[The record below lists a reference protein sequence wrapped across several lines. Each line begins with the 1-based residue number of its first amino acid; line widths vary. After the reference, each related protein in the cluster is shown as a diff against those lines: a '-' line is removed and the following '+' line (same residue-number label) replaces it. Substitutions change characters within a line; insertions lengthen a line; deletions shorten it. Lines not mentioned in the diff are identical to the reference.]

1 MNRNTIVLAITL
13 SWGFILYNRLSKL
26 QGDVE
31 TIYMETTTK
40 IKNEPEFAGNAL
52 DSLVMIHEQF
62 NIKYPL
68 AVISQSILETRYW
81 SSRVSKENK
90 NNYGMKRSDRSFL
103 LNPKGK
109 RKPRDCDCFDWQ
121 LHACYKDYQ
130 SGLRDF
136 AAWQKLV
143 LDGYQQ
149 KFKRLPNSDE
159 EYIRMLD
166 TLWFP
171 GAKRSKRYASDP
183 NYTEK
188 VLWILHH
195 KVLPSTTLV
204 EE

>member
-1 MNRNTIVLAITL
+1 MNRNTIVLGISLA
-13 SWGFILYNRLSKL
+13 WGIILYLKL
-26 QGDVE
+26 DKLVDNVE
-31 TIYMETTTK
+31 AVYIETTTK
-40 IKNEPEFAGNAL
+40 IKNESPFAGNAL
-52 DSLVMIHEQF
+52 DSLVMIHEQY

-81 SSRVSKENK
+81 SSRVSQENK

-103 LNPKGK
+103 LNPRGK
-109 RKPRDCDCFDWQ
+109 KKPRDCDCFDWQ
-121 LHACYKDYQ
+121 LHACYDSYQ
-130 SGLRDF
+130 SGLKDF
-136 AAWQKLV
+136 AAWQQLI
-143 LDGYQQ
+143 LSGYES

-159 EYIRMLD
+159 EYIAMLD

-183 NYTEK
+183 DYTEK

-195 KVLPSTTLV
+195 KVLPLTTLV

>member
-13 SWGFILYNRLSKL
+13 SWGFIFYNRLSKI

-31 TIYMETTTK
+31 TIYVESTTK
-40 IKNEPEFAGNAL
+40 IKDEPEFAGNAL
-52 DSLVMIHEQF
+52 DSLVMIHQQY

-81 SSRVSKENK
+81 SSRVSQENK

-103 LNPKGK
+103 LNPRGK

-121 LHACYKDYQ
+121 LHACYDSYQ
-130 SGLRDF
+130 NGLKDF
-136 AAWQKLV
+136 AAWQQLV
-143 LDGYQQ
+143 LSGYES

-159 EYIRMLD
+159 EYIAMLD
-166 TLWFP
+166 SLWFP
-171 GAKRSKRYASDP
+171 GAKRAKRYASDP

-195 KVLPSTTLV
+195 KVLPLTTLV